1 MRGLQ
6 ELSEQAQD
14 SQYLYVYGIAPL
26 KDKMRFGFA
35 GLKKKPL
42 AIVQHADIAAVVSSY
57 PVLNPLVNED
67 DAMQHAEVLKRL
79 ANKTAVIPMAFGAV
93 FKDEATLKTVL
104 EKTYAALKECLEL
117 IGGKIELGVKVVRKD
132 LSSDYDGKV
141 AEIISSLKSL
151 CVKDSK
157 ADNFSDRL
165 LLNYSFL
172 VERTKFSKFSNEVAK
187 LEKRHKELKFIY
199 TGPWPPYSFVN
210 ISIRGENVH
219 NR

>member
-1 MRGLQ
+1 MQ
-6 ELSEQAQD
+6 ELYATEQ
-14 SQYLYVYGIAPL
+14 SSRYLYVYGIIQL
-26 KDKMRFGFA
+26 KGKMKLGFA

-42 AIVQHADIAAVVSSY
+42 TTVQYMDVAAVISTY
-57 PVLNPLVNED
+57 PILNPLVNED
-67 DAMQHAEVLKRL
+67 EAMRHADVLKKL
-79 ANKTAVIPMAFGAV
+79 ANKTTVIPMAFGAV

-104 EKTYAALKECLEL
+104 EKTYAAIKECLEL
-117 IGGKIELGVKVVRKD
+117 ISGKIELGVKVVKKD
-132 LSSDYDGKV
+132 LSSDYDGQA
-141 AEIISSLKSL
+141 AEILKPLKSL

-172 VERTKFSKFSNEVAK
+172 VERANFSRFSNEIAK
-187 LEKRHKELKFIY
+187 LEKRHKKLKFIY